1 MIDDPLPKDWREL
14 QAGVCRLFSEIG
26 LTAEVEASL
35 KTPRGT
41 ITVDVFA
48 VDNQSVDKIKYIVE
62 CKNWDA
68 TIPQTIVHAFTTVMH
83 ETGANLGFIVS
94 KYGLQSGAT
103 MYAGYTNIQG
113 LT

>member
-62 CKNWDA
+62 CK
-68 TIPQTIVHAFTTVMH
+68 TGMRLSLRQLFMPSPQLCM
-83 ETGANLGFIVS
+83 
-94 KYGLQSGAT
+94 K
-103 MYAGYTNIQG
+103 QG
-113 LT
+113 QT